1 MLSIEV
7 KNMLSVEVKNMLK
20 IYFSKSR
27 MPV

>member
-7 KNMLSVEVKNMLK
+7 KDMLSIEVKNMLK

>member
-7 KNMLSVEVKNMLK
+7 KNMLSIEVKNMLK